1 MESVASVRGMIPTS
15 KQRRTDLYSVL
26 DRWLEKPLDSCRL
39 VCKRS
44 KGEARVNCDHR
55 MDERKVTDTI
65 KVEDLGAK
73 TVLCRCW
80 KSNKFPLCDGQC
92 SMDYDADGVAVTL

>member
-1 MESVASVRGMIPTS
+1 M
-15 KQRRTDLYSVL
+15 
-26 DRWLEKPLDSCRL
+26 
-39 VCKRS
+39 
-44 KGEARVNCDHR
+44 NCDHR

>member
-1 MESVASVRGMIPTS
+1 
-15 KQRRTDLYSVL
+15 
-26 DRWLEKPLDSCRL
+26 
-39 VCKRS
+39 
-44 KGEARVNCDHR
+44 

-92 SMDYDADGVAVTL
+92 SMDYDADQWCCSDIVTNDEPSQVLMGVTIKSVETTWAQLF